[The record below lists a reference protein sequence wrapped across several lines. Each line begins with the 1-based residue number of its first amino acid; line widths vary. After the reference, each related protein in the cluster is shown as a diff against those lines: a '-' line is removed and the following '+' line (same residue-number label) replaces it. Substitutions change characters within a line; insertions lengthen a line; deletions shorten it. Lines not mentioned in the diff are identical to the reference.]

1 MFERRTLK
9 IWAILMGVFALLCV
23 PAYAGPAFLEETS
36 AIFALVPVLS
46 IYLFHALGVPG
57 LLEHQGHCGWGM
69 CSPTLFGFAFLAVFW
84 LLAFWLAAWGLA
96 YLVGRR

>member
-1 MFERRTLK
+1 LR
-9 IWAILMGVFALLCV
+9 
-23 PAYAGPAFLEETS
+23 
-36 AIFALVPVLS
+36 
-46 IYLFHALGVPG
+46 ALGVPG
-57 LLEHQGHCGWGM
+57 LLEHQGQCGWGL